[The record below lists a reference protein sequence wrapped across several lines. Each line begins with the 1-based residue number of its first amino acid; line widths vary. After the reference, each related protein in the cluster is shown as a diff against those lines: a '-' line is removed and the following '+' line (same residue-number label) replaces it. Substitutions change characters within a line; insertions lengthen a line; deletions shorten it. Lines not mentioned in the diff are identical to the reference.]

1 MAVGKNSFEG
11 KIIFHV
17 LHNTKTKYIWNI
29 CKLTNGSQFLL
40 LNKSKTEMCNS
51 VAPIKIITNLL
62 GKLSNGV
69 STNLLQC
76 HTVRKFTQK
85 VDLVDCYIHTIFLE
99 QFWPQTNSYK
109 TFKAMID
116 YAHILTH
123 LSTKSEFKTLLEWL
137 QFFQN
142 INNENAD
149 ISVVSTK
156 VPVLQSSK
164 FRNYGTCRGQ
174 WK

>member
-1 MAVGKNSFEG
+1 
-11 KIIFHV
+11 
-17 LHNTKTKYIWNI
+17 
-29 CKLTNGSQFLL
+29 
-40 LNKSKTEMCNS
+40 
-51 VAPIKIITNLL
+51 
-62 GKLSNGV
+62 
-69 STNLLQC
+69 
-76 HTVRKFTQK
+76 
-85 VDLVDCYIHTIFLE
+85 
-99 QFWPQTNSYK
+99 
-109 TFKAMID
+109 MID

-174 WK
+174 